1 MIWLP
6 FLVILSFGK
15 VYGEWLTYDDAI
27 VKSPFKIESINKI
40 ISYNTEEAFLT
51 KGQGKNHRSWFKV
64 FLPNLDSLIVLD
76 SSDLY
81 FNNEIL
87 NVDDIILSKTDDK
100 LLLITSKSK
109 IWRYSFS
116 ATYYIY
122 DLLNKAIFP
131 LSENN
136 SGLRNVKIS
145 PNGNYFSYVRKDND
159 LYVYNYTKKREKR
172 LTNSGSETISNGHF
186 GWLYEE
192 ELTGYD
198 GYRWSPDSRSIA
210 FWEEDESDVP
220 EYLMID
226 QLSHYPDVKKLR
238 YPKVGESNPK
248 IRIGIVDIN
257 RSGRKWL
264 DLGEQGDFYFPWMEW
279 INNNRIAFLKMNRN
293 QKSWTLRIA
302 KRINGKSKEVLTET
316 DHKGWVDN
324 HGEIYFLKDGKII
337 WLSEK
342 SGYRHINLSKHSG
355 SRTWQIT
362 KGRWEVSSIK
372 HIDEKNK
379 LIYFMA
385 NKDSVFDLSLYSI
398 RFDGTDLKII
408 TPEEGVHDIIFFK
421 NGRYFIDSYSSMV
434 IPKKIL
440 LKSLPIGKLVKTIGQ
455 TDIDQFID
463 FEWTFPEIV
472 KFPSRDGKVNLDG
485 KVIFPPNFDSLKRY
499 PVIIHGYGMPGTQ
512 IVKNQWSRVWHQ
524 YLAQNGFIVFSM
536 DSRGMGGRGEDFK
549 NYSYG
554 DMSKYLA
561 EDHLAGID
569 FLVNS
574 GYADPNR
581 IGAWGWSGGGYFT
594 CLMLTR
600 NGTYFKAGVAIA
612 PCTDFRLYD
621 TAYTERSMG
630 LLSENESGYD
640 STNVISWIDRM
651 DGSLLLMHGTNDDNV
666 HAQHTI
672 QFVQAALE
680 AGKDIQWFQYPGR
693 DHGIYGGGARK
704 HIYRKMFDYFVENL

>member
-1 MIWLP
+1 MIWYPILLI
-6 FLVILSFGK
+6 FILSK

-27 VKSPFKIESINKI
+27 IKSPFKVASIDKI
-40 ISYNTEEAFLT
+40 ITFNNEEAFLT
-51 KGQGKNHRSWFKV
+51 RGKGKNHKSWFKV
-64 FLPNLDSLIVLD
+64 FLPSMDSVIVLD
-76 SSDLY
+76 STDLY
-81 FNNEIL
+81 FKDELLDIE
-87 NVDDIILSKTDDK
+87 DIILSRTDDK
-100 LLLITSKSK
+100 VLLVTSKRK

-116 ATYYIY
+116 ATYFIY
-122 DLLNKAIFP
+122 DLLDKTLYP
-131 LSENN
+131 LSKKN
-136 SGLRNVKIS
+136 SDLRNVKIS
-145 PNGNYFSYVRKDND
+145 PDGNYFSYIRKDNNI
-159 LYVYNYTKKREKR
+159 YVYDYKKKREKR
-172 LTNSGSETISNGHF
+172 LTSSGSKTISNGHF

-210 FWEEDESDVP
+210 FWEEDESEVP

-226 QLSHYPDVKKLR
+226 QLSHYPKVIKLR
-238 YPKVGESNPK
+238 YPKVGEPNPK
-248 IRIGIVDIN
+248 VRIGIVDIN
-257 RSGRKWL
+257 RSGRKWI
-264 DLGEQGDFYFPWMEW
+264 DLGKKGDFYYPWMEW
-279 INNNRIAFLKMNRN
+279 VNDGRIAFIKMNRN

-302 KRINGKSKEVLTET
+302 KRVNGKSKEIFTEE
-316 DHKGWVDN
+316 DKEGWVDN
-324 HGEIYFLKDGKII
+324 HGEIHFLKDGKII

-342 SGYRHINLSKHSG
+342 SGYKHLNISKHSG
-355 SRTWQIT
+355 SKTWQVT
-362 KGRWEVSSIK
+362 KGKWEVSSIK
-372 HIDEKNK
+372 HIDEKNGF
-379 LIYFMA
+379 IYFTS
-385 NKDSVFDLSLYSI
+385 NKGSVFNSALYSI
-398 RFDGTDLKII
+398 QFDGKDLKKI
-408 TPEEGVHDIIFFK
+408 TPEDGFHEITVFNSGK
-421 NGRYFIDSYSSMV
+421 YFIDSFSSLKV
-434 IPKKIL
+434 PKKIL
-440 LKSLPIGKLVKTIGQ
+440 IKSLPNGDLVHSIDE
-455 TDIDQFID
+455 TDLNQFVNY
-463 FEWTFPEIV
+463 EWAFPKIV
-472 KFPSRDGKVNLDG
+472 SFPSRDGKVNLDG
-485 KVIFPPNFDSLKRY
+485 KIIFPPDFDSSRRY

-569 FLVNS
+569 FLISS
-574 GYADPNR
+574 GFADPNR

-612 PCTDFRLYD
+612 PCTDFKLYD

-630 LLSENESGYD
+630 LLHENKSGYD
-640 STNVISWIDRM
+640 STNVINWIDRM

-680 AGKDIQWFQYPGR
+680 AGKNVQWFQYPGR
-693 DHGIYGGGARK
+693 DHGIYGGGARE
-704 HIYRKMFDYFVENL
+704 HIYRKMFDFFVQNL